1 MCAPVNEEKE
11 PPSQQMESQTQVPEI
26 MAVAAL
32 AKPVTPRAVSL
43 VF

>member
-1 MCAPVNEEKE
+1 MG
-11 PPSQQMESQTQVPEI
+11 SQTQVPEI

-32 AKPVTPRAVSL
+32 AKPVMPKAASL